1 MIGRKSCNQG
11 VGYDHANLEGIAHST
26 ASCHYEL
33 DDWTFGSR
41 CAGPRA
47 GAVDGDFA
55 ERHRGGGIAAGSAGG
70 SAHTRTRRQ
79 RRGCGDRDER
89 DDGRGFAD
97 DEWDRR
103 RPLRD
108 CVRCKGQQTI
118 RIERERMGTERADH
132 RVFAQAGIAG
142 NAATGSE
149 RNYSAG
155 RGGWMAKAG
164 GQIWAKEAG
173 GRPGG
178 GDSDGAG
185 RISGDGTRGGLLGLR
200 SGSLARRRGRGDDV
214 SDFGSGAADGRS
226 VSKSRLGRVLAAD
239 RGAWARGVLQRR
251 DREQDCRQHEAPW
264 RDDDGGGPGGVFG
277 RVGGTYFHDVSR
289 LDGVRAAAECARAR
303 RARNAE
309 HHGDVSAGAEG
320 LGLRLDESAA
330 RHDRSEEAGVR
341 GFGALRRRSAKTKI
355 AGGAIAFERV
365 DQPESETD
373 RSGPRELR
381 RARRRIARRQRH
393 NVLERGGSR
402 RQHGFAHSEQLRR
415 LWIRDCR
422 CGNGFRTAQPRR
434 VVQSRC
440 GFTECAGG
448 PQTAAAYD
456 HSRVCAEGRC
466 ADGIWDYGRLEP
478 VAGARAVRGERRRL
492 QDEYSGSAG
501 GATIQQAYVRRVR
514 RRDGE
519 PLRAKYAK

>member
-1 MIGRKSCNQG
+1 MIGQKSCNQG
-11 VGYDHANLEGIAHST
+11 VEDDHANLEGTAHST

-55 ERHRGGGIAAGSAGG
+55 DGKRGGGIAGGSAGG

-79 RRGCGDRDER
+79 GRGCGDRDER

-108 CVRCKGQQTI
+108 CVRCEGQQTI

-155 RGGWMAKAG
+155 RGGWMPKAA
-164 GQIWAKEAG
+164 GQIWAKEDG

-185 RISGDGTRGGLLGLR
+185 RISGDGIRGGLLGLR

-251 DREQDCRQHEAPW
+251 DREQDCRQHEEPW
-264 RDDDGGGPGGVFG
+264 RGGDGGGTGGGIG
-277 RVGGTYFHDVSR
+277 RGGGTYFREGSR
-289 LDGVRAAAECARAR
+289 LDGGRCSPQGAEECRARAA
-303 RARNAE
+303 
-309 HHGDVSAGAEG
+309 
-320 LGLRLDESAA
+320 
-330 RHDRSEEAGVR
+330 
-341 GFGALRRRSAKTKI
+341 
-355 AGGAIAFERV
+355 
-365 DQPESETD
+365 
-373 RSGPRELR
+373 
-381 RARRRIARRQRH
+381 
-393 NVLERGGSR
+393 
-402 RQHGFAHSEQLRR
+402 
-415 LWIRDCR
+415 
-422 CGNGFRTAQPRR
+422 
-434 VVQSRC
+434 
-440 GFTECAGG
+440 
-448 PQTAAAYD
+448 
-456 HSRVCAEGRC
+456 
-466 ADGIWDYGRLEP
+466 
-478 VAGARAVRGERRRL
+478 
-492 QDEYSGSAG
+492 
-501 GATIQQAYVRRVR
+501 
-514 RRDGE
+514 
-519 PLRAKYAK
+519 